1 MSPFFSGL
9 LGGAAQALTTV
20 GSAMFSDAIDQR
32 KQERLQAIRDK
43 EYARARQDQLADYQ
57 MARTDQLADVAS
69 QREFQ
74 KGLLT
79 DERGYLDS
87 VRETE
92 AGYVVSTQIDDE
104 GNLKGITRGGT
115 MVDLG
120 QLATVD
126 PLLQSSLE
134 SLKLAQADAA
144 RINLEQREDNPVVWD
159 ALESAR
165 NQFNRALDDS
175 RVRLGREPQNTQL
188 DIGRFSGEAPPEA
201 LEFLRSNPTLDI
213 QRQFLQRYGYL
224 PAL

>member
-1 MSPFFSGL
+1 MSPFIGGL
-9 LGGAAQALTTV
+9 LAGGAQALTTI
-20 GSAMFSDAIDQR
+20 GSAMFSDSIDQR
-32 KQERLQAIRDK
+32 KQERLQVIRDK
-43 EYARARQDQLADYQ
+43 EYDRARQDQLADYQ
-57 MARTDQLADVAS
+57 RARTDQLADVDS

-74 KGLLT
+74 RGLLT

-144 RINLEQREDNPVVWD
+144 RIDLERREDNPVVWD
-159 ALESAR
+159 ALDVAR
-165 NQFNRALDDS
+165 NQFNRALEDS

-188 DIGRFSGEAPPEA
+188 DIGQFGGEAPPEA
-201 LEFLRSNPTLDI
+201 LEILRQNPTLEI
-213 QRQFLQRYGYL
+213 KMQFLSRYGYL

>member
-9 LGGAAQALTTV
+9 LGGAAQALTTI

-43 EYARARQDQLADYQ
+43 EYDRARKDQLADI
-57 MARTDQLADVAS
+57 AS